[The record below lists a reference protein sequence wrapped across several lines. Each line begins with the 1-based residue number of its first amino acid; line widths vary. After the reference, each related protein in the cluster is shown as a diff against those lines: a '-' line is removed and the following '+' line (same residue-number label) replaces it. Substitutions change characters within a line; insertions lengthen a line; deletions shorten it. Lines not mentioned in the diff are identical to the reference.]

1 MMTRMGFGLS
11 VAPKF
16 MDTIIRYVTRDMAKV
31 DNYVDDLMVPK
42 KQSAEVVQLL
52 MSYGLPTKPAEKMS
66 SARVL
71 GLQLT
76 EDENG
81 IKWSRR
87 ADASVDLPEVLTKR
101 SIFSWCG

>member
-11 VAPKF
+11 FAPKF

-31 DNYVDDLMVPK
+31 DNYVDSLMVPW

-52 MSYGLPTKPAEKMS
+52 MSFDLPTKPAEKMS

-76 EDENG
+76 EDNNRV
-81 IKWSRR
+81 KWSCRV
-87 ADASVDLPEVLTKR
+87 DASVDLPEVLTKQ
-101 SIFSWCG
+101 SILS